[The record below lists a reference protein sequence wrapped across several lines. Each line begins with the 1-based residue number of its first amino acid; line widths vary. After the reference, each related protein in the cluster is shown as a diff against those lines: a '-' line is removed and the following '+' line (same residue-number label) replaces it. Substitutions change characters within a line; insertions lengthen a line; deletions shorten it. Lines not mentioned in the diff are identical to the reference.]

1 VLRLPDDPGARAERA
16 AGDDAPVAG
25 RQRGTIGM
33 DLETLRAKVTEETSR
48 YLLEKLGYEPD
59 PDSEEWEEE
68 YRRRFA
74 AARARV
80 QVTARPA
87 AAAAPEAPAA
97 TARRPVETGDLAEI
111 RGPAPEVRWAV
122 ALRAERLQEIED
134 NEVRLWLARTWTAA
148 KPWIDMRELPTAEF
162 LRRVQPRFAEY
173 RRQREAEEAV
183 LAAQRRAEAEA
194 AAALAREV
202 EAAGITV
209 QGLIELIDV
218 CPRGKTLPARAKLA
232 ELKTSER
239 RLRVFETAD
248 PSSLL
253 VLDSGAAGR
262 SEYGIERDDGLVAD
276 LRLFA
281 RMAVSPP

>member
-1 VLRLPDDPGARAERA
+1 LAFGGKQP
-16 AGDDAPVAG
+16 
-25 RQRGTIGM
+25 GTIRM

-80 QVTARPA
+80 QVTPRPA
-87 AAAAPEAPAA
+87 AAAPDSPAA
-97 TARRPVETGDLAEI
+97 TARKPVEMSELAEI

-122 ALRAERLQEIED
+122 ALRAERLKEIED

-148 KPWIDMRELPTAEF
+148 KPWIDLREFPTAEF
-162 LRRVQPRFAEY
+162 LRRVAPRFAEY
-173 RRQREAEEAV
+173 RRQREAEEAA

-194 AAALAREV
+194 AAALAKEV

-209 QGLIELIDV
+209 QGLVELIDV

-232 ELKTSER
+232 ELKINER
-239 RLRVFETAD
+239 RLRIFETAD
-248 PSSLL
+248 PSFLL

-262 SEYGIERDDGLVAD
+262 AEYGIERDDGLVAD
-276 LRLFA
+276 LKLFA
-281 RMAVSPP
+281 RTAGSPP